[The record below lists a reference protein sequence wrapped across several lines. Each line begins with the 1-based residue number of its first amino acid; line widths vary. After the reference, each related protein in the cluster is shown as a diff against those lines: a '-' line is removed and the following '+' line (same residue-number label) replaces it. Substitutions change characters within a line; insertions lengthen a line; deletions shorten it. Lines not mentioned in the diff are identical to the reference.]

1 MLRLSANRWW
11 AFVLTLC
18 LLTTCFFLITVQSP
32 SVARAGS
39 GSCYLPTDDPP
50 SDSPS
55 LGDPDV
61 PMGPGDG
68 KTSKFVVAD
77 RLIGFHIHDVKYPGQ
92 DHCAP
97 GTGTVDFAALK
108 PLVKPEHIK
117 VFELSPSLTAEE
129 VLAGVAHVKAIW
141 GPE

>member
-68 KTSKFVVAD
+68 KTSKFVVVHSGSNQVMSKD
-77 RLIGFHIHDVKYPGQ
+77 
-92 DHCAP
+92 
-97 GTGTVDFAALK
+97 GTRPVGDGAV
-108 PLVKPEHIK
+108 
-117 VFELSPSLTAEE
+117 LTS
-129 VLAGVAHVKAIW
+129 VGMNRMHLFLLGLRSVYLRF
-141 GPE
+141 